1 MPEYDGAMHPRRR
14 ERFRPRVHDPFL
26 PRAHVLRRESQPPR
40 PALARGLQHPIFSHR
55 SPEPDEVVPA
65 HDHLEVR
72 VRPLFLQAGDVG
84 VPAGVGV
91 DDEAVERAVAVVG
104 VRLRHHVRTRR
115 ADLVVV
121 AGE

>member
-1 MPEYDGAMHPRRR
+1 MS
-14 ERFRPRVHDPFL
+14 L
-26 PRAHVLRRESQPPR
+26 LRGMCCQKI
-40 PALARGLQHPIFSHR
+40 PIDTLDR